1 MIIINIY
8 IVLIHKSAL
17 SALKLQV
24 TTKSIVSLGRLLSI
38 GYCYPSLGFILLCF
52 IFTGKQEAVEATLEA
67 LKVVPQ
73 PLGKWASILVEICAY
88 AGTGNVLKIQKLLHI
103 CSEHFEH
110 KESEEKEKEKSK
122 DSKDKDKKEEEKEDD
137 GSHQGIAVLGIALI
151 AMAEDI
157 GSQMALRAYNHLVKI
172 LYFIS
177 AA

>member
-1 MIIINIY
+1 MSEYYALHSIN
-8 IVLIHKSAL
+8 V
-17 SALKLQV
+17 
-24 TTKSIVSLGRLLSI
+24 
-38 GYCYPSLGFILLCF
+38 FNN
-52 IFTGKQEAVEATLEA
+52 IFFLTGKQEAVEATLEA

-110 KESEEKEKEKSK
+110 KEAEEKEKSK
-122 DSKDKDKKEEEKEDD
+122 DGKDKDKKDEEKEED

-157 GSQMALRAYNHLVKI
+157 GSQMALRAFNHLVGVM
-172 LYFIS
+172 FC
-177 AA
+177 